1 MTAVMSKLQNNSRSR
16 HGVTGCVFEDIQ
28 VSRIVD
34 SVYCAEYLLC
44 CLDWRISANGFSDT
58 VGGLYREGGHVMLMD
73 HPGH

>member
-1 MTAVMSKLQNNSRSR
+1 MTAVMSKFQNNSRSR
-16 HGVTGCVFEDIQ
+16 HGVTGCVYEDQ
-28 VSRIVD
+28 MRTYKQNSG
-34 SVYCAEYLLC
+34 YCAEYLLC